1 MRKAQKHSTNATESQ
16 SGNGQTR
23 NSTRAGPRPDGRQPR
38 AANKQGGEGGGGGGE
53 GRCRE
58 ELRSW
63 QLPESI
69 RIVSSSWGIRLAS
82 NLFDVSIRVAIFSSL
97 AAPSLSL
104 HSPPLPLLADEI
116 CKSNYKNHR
125 AEFSHGNAM
134 GSWLGTPFP
143 TPNQTQR
150 NRPANC
156 QTSNDEMKSNRNSPR
171 SRAALGRAGQLLN
184 KVSDASQLAMHVHVS
199 VLVPVPV
206 PVPVHVRIHV

>member
-1 MRKAQKHSTNATESQ
+1 M
-16 SGNGQTR
+16 
-23 NSTRAGPRPDGRQPR
+23 
-38 AANKQGGEGGGGGGE
+38 
-53 GRCRE
+53 
-58 ELRSW
+58 
-63 QLPESI
+63 
-69 RIVSSSWGIRLAS
+69 SSSWGIRLAS

-97 AAPSLSL
+97 AAPSPSPSL
-104 HSPPLPLLADEI
+104 LLLADEI

-199 VLVPVPV
+199 VPVPVPV

>member
-23 NSTRAGPRPDGRQPR
+23 TSTRAGPRPDGRQPR
-38 AANKQGGEGGGGGGE
+38 AANKQGGEGGE
-53 GRCRE
+53 VRE
-58 ELRSW
+58 EEEQRW

-97 AAPSLSL
+97 TAPSPFPSL
-104 HSPPLPLLADEI
+104 LLLADEI

-171 SRAALGRAGQLLN
+171 SRAGKSWAAAEQSVGWQPTSYACPCLCPCPGACPSPCPCPHPCLT
-184 KVSDASQLAMHVHVS
+184 SD
-199 VLVPVPV
+199 
-206 PVPVHVRIHV
+206 